1 MVFSSVSFLY
11 YFLPIILIF
20 YFLVPQK
27 LRNLVLLIGSLF
39 FYFYGE
45 PRYILVLIFSII
57 FNYYSGRLIEKLTNK
72 NIKKTQEGLEL
83 AIAQLDGD
91 GVKNSCY
98 RFACPN
104 TIKYLNSASVKC
116 TQVDQDFIDKMISYA
131 IKVEYFP
138 KA

>member
-1 MVFSSVSFLY
+1 MINNFGY
-11 YFLPIILIF
+11 KIELIDQIE
-20 YFLVPQK
+20 YEK
-27 LRNLVLLIGSLF
+27 WLF
-39 FYFYGE
+39 
-45 PRYILVLIFSII
+45 
-57 FNYYSGRLIEKLTNK
+57 NK

-91 GVKNSCY
+91 GVKDSCY

-104 TIKYLNSASVKC
+104 AIKYLNYKSVKC
-116 TQVDQDFIDKMISYA
+116 PQVDQDFIDKMISYA